1 MGPHE
6 TSRFPRNETHH
17 GKGISESLPLRVY
30 KQLQGEHTISHH
42 SLQVALEC
50 LYQRE
55 KRIGIDLVHDN
66 VEKNLIRVKCPLGL
80 ANSLRE
86 VEDQLVREVSE
97 LPVKSRSHM
106 SPRPHPH
113 PAPHTPCKV
122 RTQKVGQGLG
132 CNLEIVRDEVI

>member
-1 MGPHE
+1 M
-6 TSRFPRNETHH
+6 
-17 GKGISESLPLRVY
+17 
-30 KQLQGEHTISHH
+30 ISHH

-106 SPRPHPH
+106 CP
-113 PAPHTPCKV
+113 TP
-122 RTQKVGQGLG
+122 TQPPTRHAKLG
-132 CNLEIVRDEVI
+132 IRKWGRG

>member
-1 MGPHE
+1 MGLHE
-6 TSRFPRNETHH
+6 TPRFPRNETDY
-17 GKGISESLPLRVY
+17 GKGISESLQLRVY
-30 KQLQGEHTISHH
+30 KQLQGEHMISHH

-66 VEKNLIRVKCPLGL
+66 VEKNLIQVRCPLGL
-80 ANSLRE
+80 VSPLRE

-106 SPRPHPH
+106 CLPPNP
-113 PAPHTPCKV
+113 PCTPCKV
-122 RTQKVGQGLG
+122 RTQKVWRGLS
-132 CNLEIVRDEVI
+132 CNLEIVREEVI

>member
-1 MGPHE
+1 MGPRE

-106 SPRPHPH
+106 SPRPHT
-113 PAPHTPCKV
+113 A
-122 RTQKVGQGLG
+122 VGAFQLHVVSWF
-132 CNLEIVRDEVI
+132 CWRVNTEQMKPQHLVT

>member
-1 MGPHE
+1 M
-6 TSRFPRNETHH
+6 
-17 GKGISESLPLRVY
+17 
-30 KQLQGEHTISHH
+30 ISHH

-97 LPVKSRSHM
+97 LPVWHIPYLDAGKDGMCLCRRDGKQHRSV
-106 SPRPHPH
+106 
-113 PAPHTPCKV
+113 AA
-122 RTQKVGQGLG
+122 
-132 CNLEIVRDEVI
+132 

>member
-1 MGPHE
+1 MGSHG
-6 TSRFPRNETHH
+6 TSRFPRNETDH
-17 GKGISESLPLRVY
+17 GKGISASLPLRVY
-30 KQLQGEHTISHH
+30 KQPQGDHTISHH

-86 VEDQLVREVSE
+86 VEDNWSE
-97 LPVKSRSHM
+97 RFLSCQSRVEATCVPPPP
-106 SPRPHPH
+106 SPPH
-113 PAPHTPCKV
+113 AM
-122 RTQKVGQGLG
+122 QS
-132 CNLEIVRDEVI
+132 

>member
-6 TSRFPRNETHH
+6 TYRFPRNGADHD
-17 GKGISESLPLRVY
+17 KGISESLPLRVY
-30 KQLQGEHTISHH
+30 KQLQEEHTIFHH

-66 VEKNLIRVKCPLGL
+66 VEKNLIRVKCSLGL
-80 ANSLRE
+80 ASSLKE

-97 LPVKSRSHM
+97 LPVKNRSRTC
-106 SPRPHPH
+106 PHPCPPTH
-113 PAPHTPCKV
+113 HAKP
-122 RTQKVGQGLG
+122 GLRKCG
-132 CNLEIVRDEVI
+132 RG

>member
-30 KQLQGEHTISHH
+30 KQPQGEHTISHH
-42 SLQVALEC
+42 SMQVALEC

-106 SPRPHPH
+106 SPPLPD
-113 PAPHTPCKV
+113 PAPPTPCKV

>member
-6 TSRFPRNETHH
+6 TSRFPRNETDD

-30 KQLQGEHTISHH
+30 KQLQGEHTIFHH

-66 VEKNLIRVKCPLGL
+66 VEKNLIQVKCSLGL

-97 LPVKSRSHM
+97 LPVKNRSHTC
-106 SPRPHPH
+106 PHPH
-113 PAPHTPCKV
+113 PPHTPCKV
-122 RTQKVGQGLG
+122 RTQKVWQGLG
-132 CNLEIVRDEVI
+132 CNLEIVKDEVI